1 MKKLIL
7 TDRANFADLLQ
18 LGGLYVDKT
27 KEIYDCIGKG
37 TYYFLSRPRRFGKSL
52 LCSTLKEM
60 FSGNRAL
67 FKGLW
72 LDSSDWE
79 WKNHPIIHLSMIDM
93 AGEQNNAA
101 DLVEKLFNQFKK
113 IAEHYNVAL
122 TKSLIVDLVFSNL
135 VESLYKKT
143 GFKVV
148 IIIDEYDKPILDLI
162 DKQAD
167 QKEVHSVLRS
177 FYGTFKALEV
187 SLRFVFLTG
196 VYKFSQTSVFSS
208 LNNLTD
214 LTFDPK
220 AGSLLGYTQEEV
232 ESYFSNEID
241 ALAAKEKL
249 DRSSMLEKLRTNFNG
264 YRFGVDA
271 SSGELSPGVYN
282 PFAMNHTFAANQML
296 EKWFIS
302 GSPSYLIKKIAAG
315 CFEEIGPEG
324 LEINFRTLT
333 NSYGPDEIT
342 ALSLLYYAGYATMN
356 LFTPGPNMVKL
367 VYPNLEISQA
377 TSTELINI
385 FKTNKASDL
394 YRIAWRIADCFR
406 NHQFDALKE
415 LFNQALAQLTYQ
427 IIVSEEKYFQTVI
440 LLLLQMGKL
449 RANAEIPTND
459 GRMDIVVETSGAIFI
474 VEVKFNK
481 PAADGLKQIKD
492 KDYAKKFRAQGLPIT
507 AVGLSVGLGEKAD
520 AKNCIFDVV
529 VEQLFNVI
537 GLSR

>member
-7 TDRANFADLLQ
+7 TDRANFADLRQ

-79 WKNHPIIHLSMIDM
+79 WKNHPIIHLDM
-93 AGEQNNAA
+93 SAAGGKQNSAA
-101 DLVEKLFNQFKK
+101 DVKTKLFNQLKK
-113 IAEHYNVAL
+113 IAKPFGLQINEDKPL
-122 TKSLIVDLVFSNL
+122 DMVFANL
-135 VESLYKKT
+135 VTDLYESS
-143 GFKVV
+143 GISVV
-148 IIIDEYDKPILDLI
+148 VIIDEYDKPVLDLVENPPI
-162 DKQAD
+162 RD
-167 QKEVHSVLRS
+167 EVHKILGD
-177 FYGTFKALEV
+177 FYAPLKTLDPY
-187 SLRFVFLTG
+187 LRFVFLTG
-196 VYKFSQTSVFSS
+196 VYKFSKTSIFSG
-208 LNNLTD
+208 LNNITD
-214 LTFDPK
+214 LTFASR
-220 AGSLLGYTQEEV
+220 AGTLLGYTQEEV
-232 ESYFSNEID
+232 ESYFSEEID
-241 ALAAKEKL
+241 ALAVSLGINRIQA
-249 DRSSMLEKLRTNFNG
+249 LEQLKMQFNG
-264 YRFGVDA
+264 YHFGVNVNT
-271 SSGELSPGVYN
+271 GELSAGVYN

-296 EKWFIS
+296 KSWFAS
-302 GSPSYLIKKIAAG
+302 GSPTFLIKKIADG

-324 LEINFRTLT
+324 LKTNFNTLN
-333 NSYGPDEIT
+333 NSYNPDEMT
-342 ALSLLYYAGYATMN
+342 ALSLLYYAGYATMAA
-356 LFTPGPNMVKL
+356 FTPGLDEVTL
-367 VYPNLEISQA
+367 AYPNLEVSQA
-377 TSTELINI
+377 TSAELINI
-385 FKTNKASDL
+385 FKKNKASDL
-394 YRIAWRIADCFR
+394 YKIAWRIADCFR
-406 NHQFDALKE
+406 QHKFDDLKE

-459 GRMDIVVETSGAIFI
+459 GRMDIVIETSGAIFI

>member
-7 TDRANFADLLQ
+7 TDRANFADLRQ

-37 TYYFLSRPRRFGKSL
+37 SYYFLSRPRRFGKSL

-60 FSGNRAL
+60 FSGNREL
-67 FKGLW
+67 FKELW
-72 LDSSDWE
+72 LDSSDWS
-79 WKNHPIIHLSMIDM
+79 WDKHPIIHLSMIDM
-93 AGEQNNAA
+93 AGERNDAA
-101 DLVEKLFNQFKK
+101 GVEEKLRIRLNN
-113 IAEHYNVAL
+113 IAQDYGVELSASSY
-122 TKSLIVDLVFSNL
+122 IDLVFTVL

-162 DKQAD
+162 DKPAE

-177 FYGTFKALEV
+177 FYGTFKALET

-208 LNNLTD
+208 LNNLND

-220 AGSLLGYTQEEV
+220 AGTLLGYTQEEV
-232 ESYFSNEID
+232 ESNFSEEID

-249 DRSSMLEKLRTNFNG
+249 DRSSMLEKLQTNFNG
-264 YRFGVDA
+264 YHFGVDA

-324 LEINFRTLT
+324 LSVNFRMLT
-333 NSYGPDEIT
+333 NSYDPDEIT

-356 LFTPGPNMVKL
+356 NFVPGPNTVRL
-367 VYPNLEISQA
+367 AYPNLEIAQA
-377 TSTELINI
+377 TSAELINI
-385 FKTNKASDL
+385 FKTNKASNL
-394 YRIAWRIADCFR
+394 YDIAWRIADCFR
-406 NHQFDALKE
+406 NQQFDALKE

-440 LLLLQMGKL
+440 LLILQMGKL
-449 RANAEIPTND
+449 KANAEIPTND
-459 GRMDIVVETSGAIFI
+459 GRMDIVIETRRTIFI
-474 VEVKFNK
+474 VEVKFNL
-481 PAADGLKQIKD
+481 PAAAGLQQIKD
-492 KDYAKKFRAQGLPIT
+492 KDYAKKFKSQGLKLT
-507 AVGLSVGLGEKAD
+507 AVGLSVALGKDIA
-520 AKNCIFDVV
+520 ANKCIFDVV
-529 VEQLFNVI
+529 SEEL
-537 GLSR
+537 